1 MARRTTKSESSESPD
16 VFMSKYD
23 QISEQKFSE
32 LQRRIEVIESVLR
45 SNPKIN
51 FDKLAAKVSKTALVG
66 MVLRPLKFLSS
77 LKTVWWSQQIPL
89 PCG

>member
-51 FDKLAAKVSKTALVG
+51 FDKLAAKVSE
-66 MVLRPLKFLSS
+66 
-77 LKTVWWSQQIPL
+77 
-89 PCG
+89 